1 MRGELWDGVGRPSP
15 CSDVPVR
22 GDPASEESG
31 LLWQQ
36 QAAAGPREVG
46 GRPSWNAPAP
56 GLASALG
63 DSVTEHRLGFS
74 MAAERNVVELASL
87 PSLFP
92 PSLFPPSF
100 PPTVPPSFL
109 HWRLI
114 ILGTGLDSQ
123 DSPCPHRVHGG
134 MGGGLVMSLSGAGLA
149 WVSGGVCVC
158 GGGPWPPSEA
168 VSVSPRNYSAVCVY
182 SLGDIDKVF
191 RTSSLKGY
199 HTSLPNPRPGKV
211 G

>member
-149 WVSGGVCVC
+149 WVSGGVCVW
-158 GGGPWPPSEA
+158 GGVPGPPVRQFLCPPGTTRP
-168 VSVSPRNYSAVCVY
+168 SVCTR
-182 SLGDIDKVF
+182 LG
-191 RTSSLKGY
+191 TSTRS
-199 HTSLPNPRPGKV
+199 SVLPHSRATIRAFPTLGLAR
-211 G
+211 

>member
-1 MRGELWDGVGRPSP
+1 
-15 CSDVPVR
+15 
-22 GDPASEESG
+22 
-31 LLWQQ
+31 
-36 QAAAGPREVG
+36 
-46 GRPSWNAPAP
+46 
-56 GLASALG
+56 
-63 DSVTEHRLGFS
+63 
-74 MAAERNVVELASL
+74 
-87 PSLFP
+87 
-92 PSLFPPSF
+92 
-100 PPTVPPSFL
+100 
-109 HWRLI
+109 
-114 ILGTGLDSQ
+114 
-123 DSPCPHRVHGG
+123 
-134 MGGGLVMSLSGAGLA
+134 MSLSGAGLA